1 MGLFN
6 LPFFNSNKVSH
17 RGRRDDMPPADG
29 SSTMAKISADL
40 RPQSARLWWP
50 RQLRHGTDRRTDRA
64 RSGHNK
70 NKINYNDSLRREL
83 TKSVETDCACLV
95 NIAYWNG
102 DKMDHRRSAELIIPR
117 SSDARPL

>member
-1 MGLFN
+1 MKTERLWAYLICHFSIQTRYRTG
-6 LPFFNSNKVSH
+6 
-17 RGRRDDMPPADG
+17 GGETICPPADG

-64 RSGHNK
+64 RAGHNK

-95 NIAYWNG
+95 NIAY
-102 DKMDHRRSAELIIPR
+102 
-117 SSDARPL
+117 

>member
-1 MGLFN
+1 ML
-6 LPFFNSNKVSH
+6 
-17 RGRRDDMPPADG
+17 PADG

-64 RSGHNK
+64 IPTCPPRAGHNK

-95 NIAYWNG
+95 YIAY
-102 DKMDHRRSAELIIPR
+102 
-117 SSDARPL
+117 